1 MDTIDFNDLNK
12 SFIKRNNF
20 LAVKI
25 IKDGIDFYIKL
36 AIKNEYKPLVIFS
49 NGAYDPNKSTPP
61 IFMRNSWYK
70 EYEFS
75 SIFIDDRT
83 VHDHAL
89 RIGWGVGNADRHF
102 LVDYYEIVSKIC
114 EILDKDS
121 DDVYYYG
128 SSAGGFMSIYLA
140 TLHKG
145 STAIANNPQT
155 YVTKYNRL
163 AVNRLFKSVFPDF
176 SDEEIKKKYATRFS
190 LVSAMKKYK
199 NTPRIYYIQ
208 NARCKGDMEKHC
220 NPFMHALKK
229 YKVPSR
235 EIQFM
240 FYNNDKMG
248 HDPISKED
256 TIRMIHAVIN
266 GHMKLN
272 V

>member
-1 MDTIDFNDLNK
+1 MNAINFNDLNI
-12 SFIKRNNF
+12 SFLKKNN
-20 LAVKI
+20 LTAVKI

-36 AIKNEYKPLVIFS
+36 ALKEEYRPLVVFS
-49 NGAYDPNKSTPP
+49 NGAYDPNRATPP
-61 IFMRNSWYK
+61 IFMRNSWYP

-83 VHDHAL
+83 LHDHSL
-89 RIGWGVGNADRHF
+89 RIGWGVGTADRHF
-102 LVDYYEIVSKIC
+102 LIDYHEIVNRIC
-114 EILDKDS
+114 EIINKDS
-121 DDVYYYG
+121 EDVYYFG

-155 YVTKYNRL
+155 YVTKYNKA
-163 AVNRLFKSVFPDF
+163 AVDRLFKSVFPDQ
-176 SDEEIKKKYATRFS
+176 SDEEIKKIYATRFS

-199 NTPRIYYIQ
+199 NTPRTYYIQ
-208 NARCKGDMEKHC
+208 NARCVGDMEKHC
-220 NPFMHALKK
+220 KPFMYALKK

-235 EIQFM
+235 KIQFM

-248 HDPISKED
+248 HNPISKED
-256 TIRMIHAVIN
+256 TIRMIHSVVK
-266 GHMKLN
+266 GYMKLN